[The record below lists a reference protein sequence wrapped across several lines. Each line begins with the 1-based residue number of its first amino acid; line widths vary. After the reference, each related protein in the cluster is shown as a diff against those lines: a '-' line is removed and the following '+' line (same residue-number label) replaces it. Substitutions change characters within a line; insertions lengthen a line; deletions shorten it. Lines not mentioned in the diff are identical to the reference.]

1 MATVKKI
8 NSNYII
14 QTPRDVVSNITLD
27 TDNVYVTGNLYI
39 EGNTTTVSSNNLTIT
54 DNIIVINQGETG
66 SGITKGNAGI
76 IVDRGTA
83 PYAQLQYS
91 QTAGNVWQITSNAAA
106 GWANIITSTS
116 GFLRAVVD
124 DPAPV
129 LGGNLNVNGFVLY
142 ANTSVNFNGN
152 IGIINTVTVPTTLA
166 GPNTTLLYTSTPN
179 SGASG
184 IYVINSQVSNQE
196 LVTKTRAVGFSL
208 LL

>member
-1 MATVKKI
+1 MATVKKT

-39 EGNTTTVSSNNLTIT
+39 QGNTTTVSSNNLTIT
-54 DNIIVINQGETG
+54 DNIIVINQGQPG
-66 SGITKGNAGI
+66 AGITKGNAGI

-106 GWANIITSTS
+106 GWANILTTASA
-116 GFLRAVVD
+116 GLQAVVD

-142 ANTSVNFNGN
+142 ANISVNFSGN
-152 IGIINTVTVPTTLA
+152 IGIINTATVPTTLGA
-166 GPNTTLLYTSTPN
+166 ANTTLLYTATPN
-179 SGASG
+179 SGQSG
-184 IYVINSQVSNQE
+184 IYVINSEVSNQE
-196 LVTKTRAVGFSL
+196 LVTKTRSVGFSL
-208 LL
+208 IL

>member
-1 MATVKKI
+1 MATVKKT

-39 EGNTTTVSSNNLTIT
+39 EGNTTTISSENLTIT
-54 DNIIVINQGETG
+54 DNVIVLNEGQPGA
-66 SGITKGNAGI
+66 GITKGNAGI
-76 IVDRGTA
+76 IIDRGTA

-91 QTAGNVWQITSNAAA
+91 QTAGNVWQITSNASA
-106 GWANIITSTS
+106 GWANILSTENA
-116 GFLRAVVD
+116 GLQAVVD

-142 ANTSVNFNGN
+142 ANISVNFSGN
-152 IGIINTVTVPTTLA
+152 LGFINTTTIPTTLGA
-166 GPNTTLLYTSTPN
+166 ANTTLLYTSTPA
-179 SGASG
+179 SGQSG
-184 IYVINSQVSNQE
+184 IYVINSTVSNQE

-208 LL
+208 IL

>member
-1 MATVKKI
+1 MATVKKT

-39 EGNTTTVSSNNLTIT
+39 EGNTTTISSENLTIT
-54 DNIIVINQGETG
+54 DNVIVLNEGQPGA
-66 SGITKGNAGI
+66 GITKGNAGI
-76 IVDRGTA
+76 IIDRGPA

-106 GWANIITSTS
+106 GWANILSTENA
-116 GFLRAVVD
+116 GLQAVVD

-129 LGGNLNVNGFVLY
+129 LGGNLNVDGFVLY
-142 ANTSVNFNGN
+142 ANISVNFSGN
-152 IGIINTVTVPTTLA
+152 LGFINTTTIPTTLGA
-166 GPNTTLLYTSTPN
+166 ANTTLLYTSTPA
-179 SGASG
+179 SGQSG
-184 IYVINSQVSNQE
+184 IYVINSTVSNQE

-208 LL
+208 IL